1 MKIICVTGAVGTG
14 KTEVSKKL
22 SKHLK
27 FDYLDVTKLIKK
39 EKISCGYDKENKC
52 DIIDSKKL
60 NKILI
65 EKIKLSE
72 GLIIDSHMSHYLPK
86 RVVDLCIVTKC
97 DIKVLN
103 KRLKKRRYSK
113 AKIKDNLEAEIFDV
127 CLLEAKKKKHNVLVI
142 DTSKGLK
149 IREIVNYI
157 KNE

>member
-1 MKIICVTGAVGTG
+1 
-14 KTEVSKKL
+14 
-22 SKHLK
+22 
-27 FDYLDVTKLIKK
+27 
-39 EKISCGYDKENKC
+39 
-52 DIIDSKKL
+52 
-60 NKILI
+60 
-65 EKIKLSE
+65 
-72 GLIIDSHMSHYLPK
+72 MSHYLPK

>member
-1 MKIICVTGAVGTG
+1 MKIICVSGAVGTG

-65 EKIKLSE
+65 ES
-72 GLIIDSHMSHYLPK
+72 LILI
-86 RVVDLCIVTKC
+86 
-97 DIKVLN
+97 
-103 KRLKKRRYSK
+103 
-113 AKIKDNLEAEIFDV
+113 
-127 CLLEAKKKKHNVLVI
+127 
-142 DTSKGLK
+142 
-149 IREIVNYI
+149 
-157 KNE
+157 